1 MERERKIF
9 LAQPHGM
16 CAGVR
21 RAIDA
26 VERLLRQEGPPI
38 HVLHEIVHNN
48 FIVKELASRG
58 VHFAESLDEVPS
70 GARLLLSA
78 HGVGAAVEERARSI
92 CGELVD
98 ATCPLVKR
106 LHDAASRCRPG
117 EVLILIGHRGHPEVE
132 GILGRCGSETVF
144 VVENVGDVDTLPE
157 LSPETPV
164 RLLTQTTLD
173 TEAVREIVAALRF
186 RHPSIAAEPSV
197 CYATRHRQAAVRLL
211 AEKTKLVLV
220 IGSSRSSNSNRL
232 REAAENAGA
241 RAFLIDG
248 AGELPE
254 AELENAESVGV
265 TAGASAPETLVRQLL
280 TELSRRGFGPVEPV
294 IAAEEQAIAFPP
306 PEPQRCRQK

>member
-1 MERERKIF
+1 MDI
-9 LAQPHGM
+9 
-16 CAGVR
+16 
-21 RAIDA
+21 
-26 VERLLRQEGPPI
+26 
-38 HVLHEIVHNN
+38 
-48 FIVKELASRG
+48 
-58 VHFAESLDEVPS
+58 
-70 GARLLLSA
+70 
-78 HGVGAAVEERARSI
+78 RS
-92 CGELVD
+92 
-98 ATCPLVKR
+98 
-106 LHDAASRCRPG
+106 
-117 EVLILIGHRGHPEVE
+117 
-132 GILGRCGSETVF
+132 
-144 VVENVGDVDTLPE
+144 
-157 LSPETPV
+157 
-164 RLLTQTTLD
+164 LLTQTTLD

>member
-92 CGELVD
+92 CG
-98 ATCPLVKR
+98 
-106 LHDAASRCRPG
+106 DAASRCRPG

-144 VVENVGDVDTLPE
+144 VVENVGDVETLPE

-265 TAGASAPETLVRQLL
+265 TAGASAPETLVQQLL